1 MLVCSSMSFV
11 ESPTAEYLET
21 LVQLCRNL
29 DKGKKDQRS
38 QYIQHRLGRHDKM
51 FY

>member
-1 MLVCSSMSFV
+1 MLVWSSMSFV

-21 LVQLCRNL
+21 LVQL
-29 DKGKKDQRS
+29 DKGKKDQRR

-51 FY
+51 FS